1 MRRYTRCKKNKSH
14 RRKLHKLQK
23 LRKSYKSHKSRK
35 RNRGGGY
42 ADGPAF
48 VAPGYLIH
56 QPYGGP
62 GKDCTGDPLS
72 TSRSGYIFSNPVSGS
87 GLPGLRGGR
96 RYRGGMAYPSM
107 ATIEEPLIS
116 VTAPA
121 GGTAP
126 TGETAP
132 TTTTTTTNGT
142 TMSMPGVSQAPEQVQ
157 QTQKGG
163 RYGFFPVHLNE
174 VNGQG
179 LGEFGRI
186 PCERGTMNPLNAN
199 PNSIQSMTTAPDMP
213 PYHAAF
219 RGGRRSRRRRRTKGG
234 AGAELSSAFPV
245 VNVGAA
251 DSMRYYAP
259 TAGYDNKFMTFQ
271 APSPVPGL
279 TIQTPYDA
287 RSFNQA
293 CLKTGGRRRG
303 GGPVALNAGPFGDV
317 TIGGL
322 GNRNDF
328 DGTMKGLPV
337 KFGGRRRRN

>member
-1 MRRYTRCKKNKSH
+1 
-14 RRKLHKLQK
+14 
-23 LRKSYKSHKSRK
+23 LRKSHK

-42 ADGPAF
+42 ADGPGF

-56 QPYGGP
+56 QAYGGP

-72 TSRSGYIFSNPVSGS
+72 TGRPGYIFTNTAG
-87 GLPGLRGGR
+87 GLPGLRGGRSKR

-107 ATIEEPLIS
+107 ATMDESPIP

-121 GGTAP
+121 TVPATVPATAGGTA
-126 TGETAP
+126 TAAP
-132 TTTTTTTNGT
+132 TAAPATGGTTTGTTGT
-142 TMSMPGVSQAPEQVQ
+142 TMSMPGVA
-157 QTQKGG
+157 QKGG

-219 RGGRRSRRRRRTKGG
+219 RGGRRRRRTKGG

-259 TAGYDNKFMTFQ
+259 TAGYKNDFMTFQ

-279 TIQTPYDA
+279 TIQTPYNA

-293 CLKTGGRRRG
+293 CLKTGGSRRRG

-317 TIGGL
+317 KMNEL
-322 GNRNDF
+322 GNCKDF
-328 DGTMKGLPV
+328 DGTSRLLPT
-337 KFGGRRRRN
+337 KFGGSRRRRRRRRN